1 MMQKAPL
8 SIVIPTLNAM
18 PHLVGC
24 LTALVEGLVAGLVCE
39 VIVVDGGSTDTT
51 VALARDMGCNVVEVG
66 VEARGRGAQLIAGYS
81 AAKGD
86 WLLFLHGDTILQAGW
101 SAVVLAHLH
110 GAEADK
116 AGYFQLAFVS
126 GGRRGRRVAALA
138 NWRAG
143 AFGLPYGDAGLVISR
158 THYQRVGGYRTL
170 TLMEDVDLVRKIG
183 KGGLTGLPVVAQTSA
198 AKYERG
204 GWTLVPLRNLTL
216 LAAFLI
222 GVNPTTLAQWY
233 K

>member
-18 PHLVGC
+18 PRLVAC

-39 VIVVDGGSTDTT
+39 VIVVDGGSDDTS
-51 VALARDMGCNVVEVG
+51 VALARDMGCKVVEVG
-66 VEARGRGAQLIAGYS
+66 AAGRGRGAQLIAGHGV
-81 AAKGD
+81 AKGD
-86 WLLFLHGDTILQAGW
+86 WLLFLHGDTILPAGW
-101 SAVVLAHLH
+101 SEVVLAHLH
-110 GAEADK
+110 GANADK
-116 AGYFQLAFVS
+116 AAYFQLGFDQ
-126 GGRRGRRVAALA
+126 GGRRGGRVAAMA

-143 AFGLPYGDAGLVISR
+143 ALGLPYGDAGLVISR
-158 THYQRVGGYRTL
+158 AHYQRVGGYRAL
-170 TLMEDVDLVRKIG
+170 NLMEDVDLVRRIG
-183 KGGLTGLPVVAQTSA
+183 TGGLVGLPIVAQTSA

-216 LAAFLI
+216 LAAFLM
-222 GVNPTTLAQWY
+222 GVNPTTLARWY